1 MLVEFSVENYRSIQE
16 KQTLSMVA
24 AEDETMLDSNTFPVP
39 NNDDLR
45 LVTSAA
51 IYGPNASGKSN
62 LFKAIQVL
70 KNLVIKSASRMQ
82 IGDKL
87 PVEPFKLNSE
97 TAKKP
102 SSFEVIFILDDIRYE
117 YGVSL
122 NRERVFEEWL
132 IAYRNE
138 VQENWFSREYLPD
151 NPKFQPNEGYKW
163 SFGKGLKG
171 EKKRIQRFVRSNS
184 LFISHAAQNNHPQL
198 TEVFDFFEYEI
209 NMISLTEVQLREFDF
224 TIKMCEEDNNF
235 REQIVN
241 LLSEADIGISDIR
254 FESEPMDDNI
264 KLVVQNLFSKEFE
277 GRKNANNLLEIDNVK
292 KVITIHK
299 MNDSNSKIELEM
311 SDESAG
317 TKRLF
322 NIAGYLLF
330 VLECGEVLIIDELDR
345 SLHPVLS
352 KALIKMFNN
361 PEINK
366 NNAQLIFTTHDTT
379 LLDDETF
386 RPDQIWFTEKDNSMT
401 KLYSLF
407 DFRPRENESLQK
419 SYLLGRYG
427 AIPFI
432 NGFKG
437 GSEKDE
443 KGKIDK

>member
-24 AEDETMLDSNTFPVP
+24 AEDETMLDSNTFSVP

-62 LFKAIQVL
+62 LLKAIQVL
-70 KNLVIKSASRMQ
+70 KNLVINSASRMQ

-87 PVEPFKLNSE
+87 PVEPFRLNSE
-97 TAKKP
+97 SAKKP
-102 SSFEVIFILDDIRYE
+102 SSFEVIFIHEKIRYE

-151 NPKFQPNEGYKW
+151 NPTFEPNEGYKW

-198 TEVFDFFEYEI
+198 TEVFDFFQDELKI
-209 NMISLTEVQLREFDF
+209 ILHIDTPFIVDD
-224 TIKMCEEDNNF
+224 TNN
-235 REQIVN
+235 EGYYNYMVK
-241 LLSEADIGISDIR
+241 LLNEADIGIADLKIEIIPETLNDDMIHRIQQEMQKLGINAISKDIPD
-254 FESEPMDDNI
+254 F
-264 KLVVQNLFSKEFE
+264 
-277 GRKNANNLLEIDNVK
+277 GRLDI
-292 KVITIHK
+292 ITVHK
-299 MNDSNSKIELEM
+299 MNDSDKTVEFEIDEE
-311 SDESAG
+311 SDG

-322 NIAGYLLF
+322 EIAGYWLY
-330 VLECGEVLIIDELDR
+330 VLQNGEILIIDEIDR

-379 LLDDETF
+379 LLDGEIF

-407 DFRPRENESLQK
+407 DFRPREDESLQK
-419 SYLLGRYG
+419 GYLLGRYG

-432 NGFKG
+432 NGL
-437 GSEKDE
+437 S
-443 KGKIDK
+443 I

>member
-24 AEDETMLDSNTFPVP
+24 ADNETMLDSNTFPVP

-62 LFKAIQVL
+62 LLKAIQVL
-70 KNLVIKSASRMQ
+70 KNLVITSASRMQ
-82 IGDKL
+82 IRDKL

-102 SSFEVIFILDDIRYE
+102 SSFEVIFIHEKIRYE

-132 IAYRNE
+132 IAYPNE
-138 VQENWFSREYLPD
+138 VQENWFARKYLPD
-151 NPKFQPNEGYKW
+151 NPKFEPNEGYKW

-171 EKKRIQRFVRSNS
+171 EKRRIQKFVRSNS

-198 TEVFDFFEYEI
+198 REI
-209 NMISLTEVQLREFDF
+209 FKYFSERINILEHRYTDIGFSLSILNNDISLRENF
-224 TIKMCEEDNNF
+224 IKLM
-235 REQIVN
+235 
-241 LLSEADIGISDIR
+241 LKADVGISDIKIDIDPR
-254 FESEPMDDNI
+254 LTSED
-264 KLVVQNLFSKEFE
+264 LS
-277 GRKNANNLLEIDNVK
+277 EIDPFHLQFINEK
-292 KVITIHK
+292 GNLHYMMDETLDTLEESDIITIHK
-299 MNDSNSKIELEM
+299 MNDSDQEVEFDIV
-311 SDESAG
+311 DESTG

-322 NIAGYLLF
+322 EIAGYWLY
-330 VLECGEVLIIDELDR
+330 VLQNGEILIIDELET
-345 SLHPVLS
+345 SLHSVLS

-419 SYLLGRYG
+419 GYLLGRYG

-432 NGFKG
+432 NGL
-437 GSEKDE
+437 S
-443 KGKIDK
+443 I

>member
-24 AEDETMLDSNTFPVP
+24 ADNETMLDSNTFPVP

-51 IYGPNASGKSN
+51 IYGSNASGKSN
-62 LFKAIQVL
+62 LLKAIQVL

-151 NPKFQPNEGYKW
+151 NPKFEPNEGYKW

-198 TEVFDFFEYEI
+198 KEVFDFFQDEI
-209 NMISLTEVQLREFDF
+209 NMISLTEGQLREFDF
-224 TIKMCEEDNNF
+224 TIKMCEENHNF

-264 KLVVQNLFSKEFE
+264 KLVVQNLFSEEFE
-277 GRKNANNLLEIDNVK
+277 VRKNANNLLEIDFMN
-292 KVITIHK
+292 VITIHK
-299 MNDSNSKIELEM
+299 MNDSNSEIELEIE
-311 SDESAG
+311 DESAG

-322 NIAGYLLF
+322 YIAGYLLW
-330 VLECGEVLIIDELDR
+330 VLEYGKVLIIDEIDR

-419 SYLLGRYG
+419 GYLLGRYG

-432 NGFKG
+432 NGL
-437 GSEKDE
+437 S
-443 KGKIDK
+443 I

>member
-16 KQTLSMVA
+16 KQTLIMVA
-24 AEDETMLDSNTFPVP
+24 SEDETMLDSNTFSIP

-45 LVTSAA
+45 LVTSTA

-62 LFKAIQVL
+62 LLKAMQTL
-70 KNLVIKSASRMQ
+70 KNLVINSASRMQ

-87 PVEPFKLNSE
+87 PVEAFRLNSE
-97 TAKKP
+97 SAKKP
-102 SSFEVIFILDDIRYE
+102 SSFEVIFIRDDIRYE

-132 IAYRNE
+132 IAYPNE
-138 VQENWFSREYLPD
+138 IQQNWFSREYLPD
-151 NPKFQPNEGYKW
+151 NPKFQPDEGYKW

-198 TEVFDFFEYEI
+198 TEVFIFFQDEI
-209 NMISLTEVQLREFDF
+209 NILLHIDTPYIVDDNNNKNFQNQIAKLLTEADTDIADLKIESTPKTLNSSLTYFLQQEMENRGMN
-224 TIKMCEEDNNF
+224 ISMK
-235 REQIVN
+235 
-241 LLSEADIGISDIR
+241 DITDVGKLDI
-254 FESEPMDDNI
+254 
-264 KLVVQNLFSKEFE
+264 
-277 GRKNANNLLEIDNVK
+277 
-292 KVITIHK
+292 ITVHK
-299 MNDSNSKIELEM
+299 MNDSEQEVEFDID
-311 SDESAG
+311 DESDG
-317 TKRLF
+317 TQRLF
-322 NIAGYLLF
+322 EIAGLWLY
-330 VLECGEVLIIDELDR
+330 VLEYGEVIFIDELDR

-379 LLDDETF
+379 LLDDEIF
-386 RPDQIWFTEKDNSMT
+386 RPDQVWFTEKDNSMT
-401 KLYSLF
+401 QLYSLL

-419 SYLLGRYG
+419 GYLLGRYG

-432 NGFKG
+432 NGLT
-437 GSEKDE
+437 
-443 KGKIDK
+443 I

>member
-24 AEDETMLDSNTFPVP
+24 ADNETMLDSNTFSVP
-39 NNDDLR
+39 DNDDLR

-62 LFKAIQVL
+62 LLKAIQVL
-70 KNLVIKSASRMQ
+70 KNLVINSASRMQ
-82 IGDKL
+82 TGDKL
-87 PVEPFKLNSE
+87 PVEPFRLNSE
-97 TAKKP
+97 SAKKP
-102 SSFEVIFILDDIRYE
+102 SSFEVIFIHNDIRYE

-132 IAYRNE
+132 IAYPNE
-138 VQENWFSREYLPD
+138 IQQNWFSREYLPD
-151 NPKFQPNEGYKW
+151 DPKFQPDEGYKW

-198 TEVFDFFEYEI
+198 TEVFDFFQDKI
-209 NMISLTEVQLREFDF
+209 NILIHIDTPYILDDS
-224 TIKMCEEDNNF
+224 NNTNF
-235 REQIVN
+235 QNQIAK
-241 LLSEADIGISDIR
+241 LLSEADTGIADLKMESTPETLNSSLTHFIQQEMENRGINITMKDIT
-254 FESEPMDDNI
+254 DVG
-264 KLVVQNLFSKEFE
+264 KL
-277 GRKNANNLLEIDNVK
+277 D
-292 KVITIHK
+292 VITIHK
-299 MNDSNSKIELEM
+299 MNDSDQEVEFDID
-311 SDESAG
+311 DESDG
-317 TKRLF
+317 TQRLF
-322 NIAGYLLF
+322 EIAGYWLY
-330 VLECGEVLIIDELDR
+330 VLEYGEVILIDELDR

-379 LLDDETF
+379 LLDGEIF

-419 SYLLGRYG
+419 GYLLGRYG

-432 NGFKG
+432 NGL
-437 GSEKDE
+437 S
-443 KGKIDK
+443 I